1 MKYKGRK
8 KYTYEEACQML
19 EVTMQ
24 MWATNQECINYWK
37 RMPRSRS
44 DILIEVLTN
53 TTREEAI
60 EQVSKQQEYLISK
73 MDYLRK
79 FAPLYKIKGSFGLA
93 Y

>member
-79 FAPLYKIKGSFGLA
+79 FAPSYKIKGSFGLA